1 MLAVH
6 NFRHTEFRQKVT
18 EVILEVLA
26 QLPEDPRNIFIWNHY
41 CGYQPPQIAKI
52 LRCSPLEVETTL
64 TMINSILYERTRALL
79 ADPQP
84 VAEKSLP
91 GGVPPQ
97 EVECGC
103 LASSSIEQNW
113 VRYAQA

>member
-26 QLPEDPRNIFIWNHY
+26 RLPKNPRNIFIWNHY

-52 LRCSPLEVETTL
+52 LRYTPLEVETTL
-64 TMINSILYERTRALL
+64 AMINSILYERTRALL
-79 ADPQP
+79 ADPQLT
-84 VAEKSLP
+84 AERLA
-91 GGVPPQ
+91 GGVTPQ
-97 EVECGC
+97 EVGCGC
-103 LASSSIEQNW
+103 HASSSIEQNW
-113 VRYAQA
+113 VSYAQA